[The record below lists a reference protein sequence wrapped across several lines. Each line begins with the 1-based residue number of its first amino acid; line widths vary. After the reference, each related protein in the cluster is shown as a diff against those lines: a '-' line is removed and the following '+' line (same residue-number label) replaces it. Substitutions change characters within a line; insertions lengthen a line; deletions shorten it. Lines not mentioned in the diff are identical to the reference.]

1 MKKLLL
7 IALAFSISTISFAQ
21 KKELKSAEKA
31 IKKSNYAEA
40 KSAIAQA
47 EALLGS
53 MDEKSKNKFYLLK
66 GKALYAGGAGSESD
80 FDMAVKSL
88 KNLNNSTEAS
98 DLISL
103 MINTFLTK
111 GNTAYESSDFKTSSK
126 YFERAYRVSTAD
138 TSYLYYAASAAVN
151 GKDYDNALTLYNE
164 LKDLKYSGIET
175 ESVAFNKETNKV
187 EVFESAEMRD
197 ISVKAGTHI
206 KPQERPT
213 ESKSAEIIKNIALIY
228 VQKGEDENAVAALNE
243 ARKLNPDDS
252 NLLLTEANIYY
263 KLGNK
268 EKFQELISEA
278 SAKDP
283 NNAELIYNL
292 GVVSADSGE
301 IETAKKYYK
310 RAIEIDPTYSSAQ
323 INLAALILADE
334 AVIIEKM
341 NNLGTSNADYD
352 MYDKLEL
359 QRKGLYK
366 EAIPYLE
373 SVMETNPNNIQA
385 AKTLMSIYSAI
396 EEDEKFK
403 AMKAKVEALE
413 SGGN

>member
-7 IALAFSISTISFAQ
+7 IALAFSVSTLSFAQ
-21 KKELKSAEKA
+21 KKELKTAEKA

-40 KSAIAQA
+40 KSAITQA
-47 EALLGS
+47 EAMLS
-53 MDEKSKNKFYLLK
+53 TMDEKSKNKFYLLK

-80 FDMAVKSL
+80 FDMAVQSL
-88 KNLNNSTEAS
+88 KNLEGSTEAS

-126 YFERAYRVSTAD
+126 YFERAYRVSPVD
-138 TSYLYYAASAAVN
+138 TSYLYYASSAAVN
-151 GKDYDNALTLYNE
+151 GKDYDKALSLYNE
-164 LKDLKYSGIET
+164 LKDLKYSGVEY
-175 ESVAFNKETNKV
+175 ESIALNKETNEV
-187 EVFESAEMRD
+187 DVFESSDMRD

-228 VQKGEDENAVAALNE
+228 VQKGEDEKAVAALNE

-252 NLLLTEANIYY
+252 NLLLTEANVYY
-263 KLGNK
+263 KMGNK

-310 RAIEIDPTYSSAQ
+310 KAIEIDPTYSSAQ
-323 INLAALILADE
+323 INLAALILAE
-334 AVIIEKM
+334 EGEIIEQM
-341 NNLGTSNADYD
+341 NSLGTSNADYD
-352 MYDKLEL
+352 LYDKLEIK
-359 QRKGLYK
+359 RNGLYK

-373 SVMETNPNNIQA
+373 SVMETNPALNIA
-385 AKTLMSIYSAI
+385 
-396 EEDEKFK
+396 
-403 AMKAKVEALE
+403 
-413 SGGN
+413 